1 MSQITLR
8 KLPENIEKQIKN
20 LAKRNRVSIN
30 KTVISLL
37 EKALGTERESKRKRD
52 LSKLAGTWDES
63 ESNEFDH
70 LINNTFGKV
79 DEEIWS
85 Q

>member
-8 KLPENIEKQIKN
+8 QLPENIEKQIKN

-52 LSKLAGTWDES
+52 LSKLAGTWDEF

-79 DEEIWS
+79 DEEIWN
-85 Q
+85 